1 MGKYQNVNLS
11 NLGFMNSFSKS
22 MAQNSFRIEKI
33 PYNKIVTN
41 TKNKYS
47 IEKIEELEF
56 SILHNGLKQNLEVKD
71 NGDGTYTLISG
82 ERRYTALGNL
92 ISKGHNDFELIPC
105 LITDPDQ
112 SAVFLDEEGNDILT
126 SEDKEDW
133 AIVTTNSENREF
145 TDSDRAFQVSTLKK
159 IYTKLSDNGVKLP
172 GRISQLIAEQ
182 LDISKA
188 TVERLD
194 YIERHGT
201 EELKSRISTNDISIG
216 AAVEVAHLSP
226 AQQKEI
232 LQKESVTSA
241 TVKTHQQNKE
251 KKKAQRKDNTVLKI
265 EETISLSQSE
275 TFCNSFAEF
284 EALYEEL
291 CSYDLDSLQCL
302 KSDINTLRIKLNI
315 ANKNLTFI
323 NEFLRKFSDLN

>member
-1 MGKYQNVNLS
+1 
-11 NLGFMNSFSKS
+11 MNSFSKS

-33 PYNKIVTN
+33 PYDKIITN
-41 TKNKYS
+41 AKNKYS

-82 ERRYTALGNL
+82 ERRYTALRSL
-92 ISKGHNDFELIPC
+92 ISKGHDDFELIPC

-112 SAVFLDEEGNDILT
+112 SAVFLDEEGNEILT
-126 SEDKEDW
+126 PDDKEDW

-172 GRISQLIAEQ
+172 GRISELIADQ
-182 LDISKA
+182 LDMSPTQVKRY
-188 TVERLD
+188 TYVEQ
-194 YIERHGT
+194 HGT
-201 EELKSRISTNDISIG
+201 EELKQKLDSNEISIG
-216 AAVEVAHLSP
+216 AAAEVAHLSS

-251 KKKAQRKDNTVLKI
+251 KKKTQRKENTILKT

-323 NEFLRKFSDLN
+323 NGFLRKHT

>member
-11 NLGFMNSFSKS
+11 NLGFMNDFSKS
-22 MAQNSFRIEKI
+22 LAHNTFRIEKI
-33 PYNKIVTN
+33 QYDKIITN

-82 ERRYTALGNL
+82 ERRYTALSNL
-92 ISKGHNDFELIPC
+92 IAQGHNEFELIPC
-105 LITDPDQ
+105 LITDTEQ
-112 SAVFLDEEGNDILT
+112 HAVFLDENGSEILT
-126 SEDKEDW
+126 SDDKEDW

-145 TDSDRAFQVSTLKK
+145 TDSDRAFQVSTLKR

-188 TVERLD
+188 TVERLS
-194 YIERHGT
+194 YIEQHGT
-201 EELKSRISTNDISIG
+201 EELKAKISQNKISIG
-216 AAVEVAHLSP
+216 AAADVAHLSP
-226 AQQKEI
+226 AQQNEI
-232 LQKESVTSA
+232 LKKDNITSA

-251 KKKAQRKDNTVLKI
+251 KKKAQRKDNTVLKN

-275 TFCNSFAEF
+275 VLNNSLAEF
-284 EALYEEL
+284 EALYEEIF
-291 CSYDLDSLQCL
+291 SYDLNTAQCS
-302 KSDINTLRIKLNI
+302 KTDINALKIKLNI

-323 NEFLRKFSDLN
+323 NDFLRKLF

>member
-33 PYNKIVTN
+33 PYDKIVTN

-82 ERRYTALGNL
+82 ERRYTALGSL

-112 SAVFLDEEGNDILT
+112 SAVFLDEEGNEILT

-172 GRISQLIAEQ
+172 GRISQLIAKQ

-302 KSDINTLRIKLNI
+302 KSDINALRIKLNI

>member
-22 MAQNSFRIEKI
+22 MTQNSFRIEKI
-33 PYNKIVTN
+33 PYDKIVTN

-82 ERRYTALGNL
+82 ERRYTALGSL

-112 SAVFLDEEGNDILT
+112 SAVFLDEEGNEILT

-323 NEFLRKFSDLN
+323 NDFLRKYS

>member
-33 PYNKIVTN
+33 PYDKIVTN

-82 ERRYTALGNL
+82 ERRYTALGSL

-112 SAVFLDEEGNDILT
+112 SAVFLDEEGNEILT

-172 GRISQLIAEQ
+172 GRISELIADQ
-182 LDISKA
+182 LDMSPTQVKRY
-188 TVERLD
+188 TYVEQ
-194 YIERHGT
+194 HGT
-201 EELKSRISTNDISIG
+201 EELKQKLESNEISIG
-216 AAVEVAHLSP
+216 AAASVAHLSP

-251 KKKAQRKDNTVLKI
+251 KKKAQRKDNTILKI

-284 EALYEEL
+284 ETLYEEL

-302 KSDINTLRIKLNI
+302 KSDINALRIKLNI

-323 NEFLRKFSDLN
+323 NDFLRKYS

>member
-82 ERRYTALGNL
+82 ERRYTALGSL
-92 ISKGHNDFELIPC
+92 ISKGHNNFEIIPC

-112 SAVFLDEEGNDILT
+112 SAVFLDEEGNEILT

-172 GRISQLIAEQ
+172 GRISELIADQ
-182 LDISKA
+182 LDMSPTQVKRYNY
-188 TVERLD
+188 VEQ
-194 YIERHGT
+194 HGT
-201 EELKSRISTNDISIG
+201 EELKQKLESNEISIG
-216 AAVEVAHLSP
+216 AAASVAHLSP

-315 ANKNLTFI
+315 ANKNLSFI
-323 NEFLRKFSDLN
+323 NDFLRKYS

>member
-33 PYNKIVTN
+33 PYDKIVTN

-82 ERRYTALGNL
+82 ERRYTALGSL

-112 SAVFLDEEGNDILT
+112 SAVFLDEEGNEILT

-302 KSDINTLRIKLNI
+302 KSDINALRIKLNI

>member
-22 MAQNSFRIEKI
+22 MTQNSFRIEKI
-33 PYNKIVTN
+33 PYDKIVTN

-82 ERRYTALGNL
+82 ERRYTALGSL

-105 LITDPDQ
+105 LITDTDQ
-112 SAVFLDEEGNDILT
+112 SAVFLDEEGNEILT

-323 NEFLRKFSDLN
+323 NDFLRKYS